1 MSFATQPNPMNPAA
15 QGRPARAQ
23 PAHFHQELVTK
34 LNEYKTGLLEELSN
48 EPETFLHFAWLAVNE
63 AESLAWSTPYAHF
76 FLPALVEEKIQ
87 CARQWA
93 NRQSRV
99 GNGLPAVTTSHEV
112 IRRNEPLEI
121 PQDTLATGCES
132 RLLRGGVSCIRGRLQ

>member
-1 MSFATQPNPMNPAA
+1 MSFATKPNPMNPAA
-15 QGRPARAQ
+15 QGKSARTQA
-23 PAHFHQELVTK
+23 AHFHEK
-34 LNEYKTGLLEELSN
+34 LAARLNDYKVALLEKLSN
-48 EPETFLHFAWLAVNE
+48 EPETFLHFARLAVNE

-132 RLLRGGVSCIRGRLQ
+132 RLLRGGV